1 MSENP
6 ITELYILGNDGETF
20 IPIDPKTIAVAV
32 EDETNEDSVQAFINN
47 GITSWNQPHNDTN
60 YVAPS
65 LIREDLDNINRR
77 IDEIKSNEDKEIRY
91 LDEWNCSGQTDFS
104 SIQLPVLKGSVFK
117 IIGTT
122 TINGRIFKPGD
133 FIFINREVRKP
144 DIINDADVDIIL
156 GYGNEGTKISRYIAD
171 TVPTYADLEAY
182 EQPVINSIII
192 VANDETHNNLLSF
205 YEYTKGQY
213 HPYDYEVATY
223 ADLLNIP
230 TNLDVPNYQFSI
242 NEATSVISL
251 NRYIGDSVN
260 VNVPYI
266 VYPQHYTYVKVNADE
281 THDNETSYY
290 KWENNTWNYIDLPNE
305 GWSYMFS
312 RKEITDGVFRVK
324 GSVATYDELPTENQQ
339 IGDVWNVLDSGANY
353 CWTEEGW
360 DKLSETIDLSDYY
373 TKEEVDE
380 LISHV
385 DGLPSQTGHSG
396 EFLSTNGVNAL
407 WQNIPEEVFW
417 ANNVT
422 FDEVTEAYNNNKIV
436 LKNYSGIIYQ
446 LTSIGDKLENKP
458 HTFSSSYGDISKIIT
473 LDKNNNWEYISKD
486 LQEKLVS
493 GNNIKTINGNNIL
506 GSGNIDIDGLPNQE
520 GQSGKFLTT
529 DGTNASWA
537 TVSSGETLPPQE
549 GHQGKVLY
557 TNGENAYW
565 DELPPA
571 AIIRTW

>member
-91 LDEWNCSGQTDFS
+91 LDEWDCSGQTDFS

-117 IIGTT
+117 IVGTT
-122 TINGRIFKPGD
+122 IINERIFKSGD

-144 DIINDADVDIIL
+144 DVINDADVDIIL

-205 YEYTKGQY
+205 YEYIEGHY

-242 NEATSVISL
+242 NELTNVISL

-290 KWENNTWNYIDLPNE
+290 KWENNTWNYIDLPDE

-312 RKEITDGVFRVK
+312 RKEIIDGVFRVK
-324 GSVATYDELPTENQQ
+324 GSVATYNELPIENQQ

-380 LISHV
+380 LISHAG
-385 DGLPSQTGHSG
+385 GLPSQTGHSG

-422 FDEVTEAYNNNKIV
+422 FDEVTEAYNNDKVV

-473 LDKNNNWEYISKD
+473 LDKNDHWEYITKD

-493 GNNIKTINGNNIL
+493 GTNIKTINGNDIL

-529 DGTNASWA
+529 DGTNASWT
-537 TVSSGETLPPQE
+537 TVSSGESLPSQE
-549 GHQGKVLY
+549 GHQGEVLY
-557 TNGENAYW
+557 TNGEDAYW
-565 DELPPA
+565 DKLPPA